1 MPNPP
6 TDQRAPTPPPD
17 WRPGEI
23 PAPDQSVD
31 APCPGPAQGRERPR
45 HRYRRALAVGA
56 LAAAAV
62 ALPAGAS
69 YYHALTK
76 PGEDSTQ
83 ARSVEWLRDMHLG
96 FAVDRIEQTYYDHT
110 QPALGGE
117 VDPSL
122 YTTTPTP
129 TAPAAQPRR
138 PPSGQPSSTTPTTA
152 PHLPIPTPMA
162 TPTNTPFPGE
172 GDWTAVR
179 PGPDGTAPVYITR
192 IRPNAKVT
200 SLVDFVAWIDPTRAS
215 LQLFPGTDL
224 PGGTWTTPPAV
235 PADRWSSLL
244 LASNGGFRMD
254 GSRGG
259 FYAEGRAAVPLRS
272 GAASLVFY
280 PDGTATVAQWGR
292 DVGAGDLSQI
302 DSVRQNL
309 ELLVDNGQPVP
320 GIDTKDWGALI
331 RNSAYVWRSGYGV
344 TAAGA
349 IIYVGGPGLTPRDLA
364 NTLIAAGAVRGMQGD
379 INPDWVTANIYR
391 TDPATGQCHGTPG
404 LNLPFERGGMKKS
417 GDRYL
422 STDTRDFVAVFS
434 RG

>member
-1 MPNPP
+1 
-6 TDQRAPTPPPD
+6 
-17 WRPGEI
+17 
-23 PAPDQSVD
+23 
-31 APCPGPAQGRERPR
+31 
-45 HRYRRALAVGA
+45 
-56 LAAAAV
+56 
-62 ALPAGAS
+62 
-69 YYHALTK
+69 
-76 PGEDSTQ
+76 
-83 ARSVEWLRDMHLG
+83 VEWLRDMHLG
-96 FAVDRIEQTYYDHT
+96 FAVDRIEQSYYDHT
-110 QPALGGE
+110 QPPLGGE
-117 VDPSL
+117 VDPSI
-122 YTTTPTP
+122 YSTPTP
-129 TAPAAQPRR
+129 AAPAAEPPR
-138 PPSGQPSSTTPTTA
+138 SSSSATPTTA
-152 PHLPIPTPMA
+152 VHLPMPTPMA
-162 TPTNTPFPGE
+162 TPAATPFPGE

-192 IRPNAKVT
+192 VRPNASVT
-200 SLVDFVAWIDPTRAS
+200 SLVDFVAWIDPTQAS

-224 PGGTWTTPPAV
+224 PGGTWATPPAV
-235 PADRWSSLL
+235 PSDRCSNLL

-280 PDGTATVAQWGR
+280 PDGTATVAQWDR
-292 DVGAGDLSQI
+292 DVGAGDLPQI
-302 DSVRQNL
+302 AAVRQNL

-320 GIDTKDWGALI
+320 DIDTKDWGALL

-349 IIYVGGPGLTPRDLA
+349 IVYVGGPGLTPRDLA

-379 INPDWVTANIYR
+379 INPDWVTANLYR

-404 LNLPFERGGMKKS
+404 LNLPFDRGGMKKS

-422 STDTRDFVAVFS
+422 RSDSRDFVGVFS